1 MKKMIYMF
9 LGYISVGL
17 GLLGT
22 VLPVFPT
29 FPFLMLAAFCFARAS
44 KKLELWFKGT
54 KLYQDNLADFVQGK
68 GMTRKAKCR
77 IMLTVTLLMS
87 IGLIMMGLKGIVAG
101 CVVLGSVWIFH
112 LIYFIFGIKTI
123 PASEKQISERKNPGR
138 QNCRPGLFIQILLC
152 DKPHTSGSIRP

>member
-1 MKKMIYMF
+1 MF

-87 IGLIMMGLKGIVAG
+87 IGFIMML
-101 CVVLGSVWIFH
+101 S
-112 LIYFIFGIKTI
+112 LIHI
-123 PASEKQISERKNPGR
+123 
-138 QNCRPGLFIQILLC
+138 
-152 DKPHTSGSIRP
+152 